1 MIINLTNLELVEI
14 MLKFTFP
21 PNILDNV
28 LLYVVPSSNAFWNA
42 VLLLT
47 MIVVGLCLLK
57 AWIWAIIGY

>member
-1 MIINLTNLELVEI
+1 VVINLTNLELVEI

-21 PNILDNV
+21 PNIPDNV

>member
-1 MIINLTNLELVEI
+1 VIINLTNLELVEI